1 MALEI
6 KIIDGVYCIKGK
18 VTTNRLIE
26 LKNYFTAALQFENR
40 VIVNLCQ
47 VNEGRNSLMSVLQKM
62 KDGLQEG
69 KYLDFFGAPEP
80 NVVQLFQEL
89 NSPANYYQA
98 A

>member
-6 KIIDGVYCIKGK
+6 KIIDCVFCIKGK
-18 VTTNRLIE
+18 VSTNRLSE

-40 VIVNLCQ
+40 VVVNLCQ
-47 VNEGRNSLMSVLQKM
+47 VNEGRNSLMMALQKI
-62 KDGLQEG
+62 KNGLQEG
-69 KYLDFFGAPEP
+69 KILQFYGTPEAKLSKP
-80 NVVQLFQEL
+80 YHEI